1 MIEFGAAGLAAA
13 FAAGLV
19 SFLSPCVLPL
29 VPGYLSLVSGV
40 GFAEVAEQPRRR
52 VVGASLAFVAGF
64 GVVFVLFGA
73 GAAWFGD
80 VLLTHRRSLEI
91 VAGVF
96 IVLAGLVYARVPLP
110 LTLLRE
116 RRLGLHGGV
125 PLLSG
130 AAFAI
135 AWTPCVC
142 PTLAAILA
150 LSAAGASPAKGAVLL
165 AVYALGLGI
174 PFVLFALAFA
184 RALAVTAFL
193 RRHAR
198 GLAFASGTILV
209 VFGLLLATGQLV
221 RLTADLARFS
231 GLSL

>member
-1 MIEFGAAGLAAA
+1 VIELGAAGLAAA
-13 FAAGLV
+13 FAAGFV

-40 GFAEVAEQPRRR
+40 GFDDLAERPRR
-52 VVGASLAFVAGF
+52 VVVAALAFVAGF
-64 GVVFVLFGA
+64 GTVFVLFGA

-80 VLLTHRRSLEI
+80 LLLANRRPLEV
-91 VAGVF
+91 VAGAF
-96 IVLAGLVYARVPLP
+96 IVFAGLLYARVPLP
-110 LTLLRE
+110 LTMLRE
-116 RRLGLHGGV
+116 RRVGLRRGV

-135 AWTPCVC
+135 GWTPCVG

-150 LSAAGASPAKGAVLL
+150 LSAAGASPAEGAVLL
-165 AVYALGLGI
+165 AVYTLGLGI

-184 RALAVTAFL
+184 RALAVTALL

-198 GLAFASGTILV
+198 GLALASGAVLV
-209 VFGLLLATGQLV
+209 VFGVLLATGQLV
-221 RLTADLARFS
+221 RLTTDLARFT

>member
-1 MIEFGAAGLAAA
+1 MIELGAAGLAAA
-13 FAAGLV
+13 FAAGFV

-40 GFAEVAEQPRRR
+40 GFADLAERPRR
-52 VVGASLAFVAGF
+52 VVGASLGFVAGF
-64 GVVFVLFGA
+64 AAVFVLFGA

-80 VLLTHRRSLEI
+80 VLLENRRPLEI
-91 VAGVF
+91 VAGTF
-96 IVLAGLVYARVPLP
+96 IVIAGLVYARVPLP
-110 LTLLRE
+110 LVVLRE
-116 RRLGLHGGV
+116 RRIGFRRGF

-130 AAFAI
+130 AAFAVG
-135 AWTPCVC
+135 WTPCVG

-150 LSAAGASPAKGAVLL
+150 LSAAGASPAEGAVLL

-198 GLAFASGTILV
+198 GLALASGAVLV
-209 VFGLLLATGQLV
+209 LFGVLLATGQLF
-221 RLTADLARFS
+221 RLTTDLARFT
-231 GLSL
+231 GLTL

>member
-1 MIEFGAAGLAAA
+1 VIELGAAGLAAA
-13 FAAGLV
+13 FAAGFV

-40 GFAEVAEQPRRR
+40 GFEDLAERPRR

-64 GVVFVLFGA
+64 AAVFVLLGA

-80 VLLTHRRSLEI
+80 LLLANRRPLEI
-91 VAGVF
+91 VAGAF
-96 IVLAGLVYARVPLP
+96 IVLAGLIYARMPLP
-110 LTLLRE
+110 LTVLRE
-116 RRLGLHGGV
+116 RRVGLRSGV

-135 AWTPCVC
+135 GWTPCVG

-150 LSAAGASPAKGAVLL
+150 LSAAGASPAEGAVLL

-174 PFVLFALAFA
+174 PFVLFALGFA

-193 RRHAR
+193 RQHAR
-198 GLAFASGTILV
+198 ALALASGAGLV
-209 VFGLLLATGQLV
+209 AFGVLLATGQLV
-221 RLTADLARFS
+221 RLTTDLARFT
-231 GLSL
+231 GFSL

>member
-1 MIEFGAAGLAAA
+1 MIELGAAGLAAA

-40 GFAEVAEQPRRR
+40 GFDDLAERPRR

-64 GVVFVLFGA
+64 GTVFVLLGA

-80 VLLTHRRSLEI
+80 LLLANRRPLE
-91 VAGVF
+91 VVGGVF
-96 IVLAGLVYARVPLP
+96 IVLAGLLYARVPLP
-110 LTLLRE
+110 LPMLRE
-116 RRLGLHGGV
+116 RRPGLRRGV

-135 AWTPCVC
+135 GWTPCVG

-150 LSAAGASPAKGAVLL
+150 LSAAGASPAEGAVLL

-193 RRHAR
+193 RTHAR
-198 GLAFASGTILV
+198 GLALASGAVLV
-209 VFGLLLATGQLV
+209 LFGLLLASGQLV
-221 RLTADLARFS
+221 RLTTDLARFT

>member
-1 MIEFGAAGLAAA
+1 MIELGVTGLVAA
-13 FAAGLV
+13 FAAGFV

-40 GFAEVAEQPRRR
+40 GFNDVAEHPRR

-64 GVVFVLFGA
+64 GAVFVLLGA
-73 GAAWFGD
+73 GAAWLGD
-80 VLLTHRRSLEI
+80 VLLTKRRPLEI

-96 IVLAGLVYARVPLP
+96 IVLAGLVYARAPLP
-110 LTLLRE
+110 LTMLRE
-116 RRLGLHGGV
+116 SRLGFRRGV

-135 AWTPCVC
+135 GWTPCVG

-150 LSAAGASPAKGAVLL
+150 LSAAGASPAEGAVLL
-165 AVYALGLGI
+165 AVYALGLGL

-184 RALAVTAFL
+184 QALAVTAFL

-198 GLAFASGTILV
+198 GFALASGAVLV
-209 VFGLLLATGQLV
+209 VFGVLLATGELV
-221 RLTADLARFS
+221 RLTTDLARFT
-231 GLSL
+231 GLSI

>member
-1 MIEFGAAGLAAA
+1 MIELGAAGLAAA
-13 FAAGLV
+13 FAAGFV
-19 SFLSPCVLPL
+19 SFLSPCVLPV

-40 GFAEVAEQPRRR
+40 GFNDLADRPRR

-64 GVVFVLFGA
+64 GAVFVLFGA

-80 VLLTHRRSLEI
+80 VLLANRRPLEI
-91 VAGVF
+91 VAGAF
-96 IVLAGLVYARVPLP
+96 IVFAGLVYARVPLP

-116 RRLGLHGGV
+116 RRAGFGSGV

-135 AWTPCVC
+135 AWTPCVG

-150 LSAAGASPAKGAVLL
+150 LSAAGASPAEGAVLL
-165 AVYALGLGI
+165 AVYALGLGV
-174 PFVLFALAFA
+174 PFVLFALGFA
-184 RALAVTAFL
+184 RALTVTAFL

-198 GLAFASGTILV
+198 GLALASGAMLV
-209 VFGLLLATGQLV
+209 VFGVLLASGQLV
-221 RLTADLARFS
+221 RLTTDLARFT
-231 GLSL
+231 GFSL